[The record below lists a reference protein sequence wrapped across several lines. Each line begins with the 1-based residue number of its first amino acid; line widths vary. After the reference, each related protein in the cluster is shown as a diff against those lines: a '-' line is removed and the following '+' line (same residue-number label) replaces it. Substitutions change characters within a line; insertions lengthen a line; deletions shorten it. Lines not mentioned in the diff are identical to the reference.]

1 MDQNAIKLS
10 NKVKLQR
17 GLLLEEGNN
26 VGKCIKRINLLDAI
40 SLLYNSLQKVT
51 ALENHYQ
58 EIANILTQIYGKIYT
73 NDKMRQ

>member
-51 ALENHYQ
+51 ALENDYQ
-58 EIANILTQIYGKIYT
+58 EIANILTQIYGMIYT

>member
-58 EIANILTQIYGKIYT
+58 EIANILTQIYGMIYT